1 MKKSRDSDH
10 PAPEADALE
19 TIARLEA
26 LLGKNTPREELPMAD
41 APKSIVRI
49 NRVFDAPRE
58 LVYRAWTDPKL
69 MARWWGPHQFTV
81 PLCRMDVRPGGA
93 IRIDMQGPDGFLAPM
108 TGVFQEVVPNE
119 KLVFTSY
126 AFMGSPDEEP
136 ALETLATVLF
146 TAQGQKT
153 LLTWEEKVIRYLP
166 EFIEAL
172 LGMEEGMVQSLDKLG
187 TFLAGGEP
195 G

>member
-1 MKKSRDSDH
+1 
-10 PAPEADALE
+10 
-19 TIARLEA
+19 
-26 LLGKNTPREELPMAD
+26 
-41 APKSIVRI
+41 
-49 NRVFDAPRE
+49 
-58 LVYRAWTDPKL
+58 
-69 MARWWGPHQFTV
+69 
-81 PLCRMDVRPGGA
+81 MDVRPGGA

-136 ALETLATVLF
+136 ALETIATVLF

-153 LLTWEEKVIRYLP
+153 LLTWEEKVIRYQP
-166 EFIEAL
+166 EFMEAL

-195 G
+195 L